1 MMKNCVSV
9 VTLVI
14 LSVIVAT
21 QAKPLDAHDADIDIG
36 HANSTTKIS
45 NLNTSSTT
53 LYWDTTADI
62 PTTLTD
68 WRITYFRNNN
78 RSYIDNDYLTP
89 LSYDSEAEYIKERD
103 KMQMMSD
110 AEPTQ
115 YETLYW

>member
-1 MMKNCVSV
+1 MHANRASIRQKCRKFPYNKQEETRFFPFV
-9 VTLVI
+9 L
-14 LSVIVAT
+14 
-21 QAKPLDAHDADIDIG
+21 G